1 MGYYFD
7 SIADS
12 DEKTYFKANVS
23 ALYNGVTDLKFT
35 SQMALSFSNIYLMK
49 NAIELV
55 YTDDYNSLKSV
66 FGNIKVNGP
75 GGILQWTTDGFSS
88 GSVKLGYV
96 LYLIY
101 LIIFFSISLY
111 FIYFFDFFIFI
122 YFRYQVKIKSTLK
135 IQLLILN
142 LHTPLLM

>member
-23 ALYNGVTDLKFT
+23 ALYSGVTDLKFT

-101 LIIFFSISLY
+101 LIIFSLFLYILFIS
-111 FIYFFDFFIFI
+111 FIFFYI
-122 YFRYQVKIKSTLK
+122 YLF
-135 IQLLILN
+135 
-142 LHTPLLM
+142 

>member
-101 LIIFFSISLY
+101 LIIFFLY
-111 FIYFFDFFIFI
+111 FSIF
-122 YFRYQVKIKSTLK
+122 YLFL
-135 IQLLILN
+135 
-142 LHTPLLM
+142 

>member
-7 SIADS
+7 SIANS
-12 DEKTYFKANVS
+12 EEKKYFQDNITK
-23 ALYNGVTDLKFT
+23 LYNGVTDLKFT
-35 SQMALSFSNIYLMK
+35 SQMALSYSNIYLMK

-96 LYLIY
+96 FIIY
-101 LIIFFSISLY
+101 I
-111 FIYFFDFFIFI
+111 
-122 YFRYQVKIKSTLK
+122 
-135 IQLLILN
+135 
-142 LHTPLLM
+142 